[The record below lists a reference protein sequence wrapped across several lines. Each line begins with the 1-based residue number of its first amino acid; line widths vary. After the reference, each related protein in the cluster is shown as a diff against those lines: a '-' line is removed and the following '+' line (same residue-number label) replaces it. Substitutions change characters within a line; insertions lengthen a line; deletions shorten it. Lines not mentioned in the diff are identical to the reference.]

1 MRLTLLVLI
10 LSLGASQL
18 CAQSLLSQL
27 VPPLDSTVPFRMTF
41 DEQLLEKPEVVSRGN
56 VWIMDGEN
64 QRYEHTH
71 LQFIRHFRQLTV
83 RTANDVRSLLDV
95 TASGDTPDGVI
106 LTSNENNSLLS
117 YVNPMTLTFGTSLHF
132 ITNTLDSYKATGVT
146 QQING
151 VETREFASSDFRVYL
166 DATGVIHKLETL
178 HHKRWHFAAEVTAFA
193 TVGTKRYPSQWKTDR
208 SLFTITQLET
218 NPEIAPQTFTMTYP
232 PGAVVIDFR
241 NGNYVLRANSRG
253 ELELDWF
260 RSQTIQ
266 AWARWVAGIVA
277 TLLVGTWVIR
287 RLLRRRAKP
296 IAVSST

>member
-1 MRLTLLVLI
+1 MRFTLMVLMLT
-10 LSLGASQL
+10 LGASPL

-27 VPPLDSTVPFRMTF
+27 VAPMDANVPFRVTF

-71 LQFIRHFRQLTV
+71 LLFGRHFRQLEV
-83 RTANDVRSLLDV
+83 RTGNDVRSLLDV
-95 TASGDTPDGVI
+95 TASGDGANGAI

-117 YVNPMTLTFGTSLHF
+117 YGNLMTLTFGNSLQIITSS
-132 ITNTLDSYKATGVT
+132 LDSYKATGVT
-146 QQING
+146 QQMNG
-151 VETREFASSDFRVYL
+151 VETREFASKGDRIYL
-166 DATGVIHKLETL
+166 DATGVIHRMETL
-178 HHKRWHFAAEVTAFA
+178 ERKAWKITAEVTAFA

-208 SLFTITQLET
+208 ALFTITQVET
-218 NPEIAPQTFTMTYP
+218 NPEIAPDTFTMKYP
-232 PGAVVIDFR
+232 PGTEVIDLR
-241 NGNYVLRANSRG
+241 NGHYLLRANSRG

-260 RSQTIQ
+260 RSSTIQ
-266 AWARWVAGIVA
+266 EWALWVAGIVA
-277 TLLVGTWVIR
+277 TLVIGTWVIR